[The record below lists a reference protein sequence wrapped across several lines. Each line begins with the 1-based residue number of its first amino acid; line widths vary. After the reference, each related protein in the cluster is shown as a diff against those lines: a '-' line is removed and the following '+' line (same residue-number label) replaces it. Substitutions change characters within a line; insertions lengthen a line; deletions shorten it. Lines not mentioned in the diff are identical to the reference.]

1 MIPAM
6 LKINRNGTGGPIS
19 FDVDNLPF
27 GIIVADIGLS
37 GVLIPDG
44 QSERQIFI
52 SAASI
57 VGEEDRL
64 CYAKAREAGNPT
76 SLPLLL
82 HVRKPMQK

>member
-6 LKINRNGTGGPIS
+6 LKINRNGASGPIS
-19 FDVDNLPF
+19 FDVENLPH

-37 GVLIPDG
+37 GVLIPEG

-52 SAASI
+52 SCAPN
-57 VGEEDRL
+57 VGETDRL

-82 HVRKPMQK
+82 HVRKPK